1 MRIEG
6 RPNKSNDSELKNR
19 RKISGKVT
27 VENDAIAAYVS
38 RESDSRMGD

>member
-1 MRIEG
+1 MKIED
-6 RPNKSNDSELKNR
+6 RPNKSKDSQLKNR

-38 RESDSRMGD
+38 RESESRMGD

>member
-1 MRIEG
+1 MKIED
-6 RPNKSNDSELKNR
+6 RPSKSNDSQLKNR

-38 RESDSRMGD
+38 RESESRMGD